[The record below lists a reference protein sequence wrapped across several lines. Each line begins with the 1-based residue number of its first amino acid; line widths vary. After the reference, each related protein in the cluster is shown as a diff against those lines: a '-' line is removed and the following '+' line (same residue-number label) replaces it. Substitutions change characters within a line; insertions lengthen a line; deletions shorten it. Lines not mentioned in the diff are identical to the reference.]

1 MSLSVTKW
9 GILKYLSAEISFETT
24 KITRLSKIRTQNFLT
39 DKERNKKSKIR
50 TKGFKYLK
58 TNQRKEFNY
67 LRSKKDILTI
77 YGINKMFKYFNTNKN
92 MRKK

>member
-9 GILKYLSAEISFETT
+9 GILKYLSVEILFETT

-58 TNQRKEFNY
+58 TNQKKEINC
-67 LRSKKDILTI
+67 LRSEKDILTI
-77 YGINKMFKYFNTNKN
+77 YGTNKMFKYFKHE
-92 MRKK
+92 